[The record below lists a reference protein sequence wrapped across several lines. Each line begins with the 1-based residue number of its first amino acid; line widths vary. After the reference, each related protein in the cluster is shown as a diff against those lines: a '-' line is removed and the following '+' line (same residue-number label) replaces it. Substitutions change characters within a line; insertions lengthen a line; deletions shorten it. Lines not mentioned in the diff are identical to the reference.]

1 MDIPPR
7 PSQVAA
13 VFNGKTLDMDSLA
26 LDSLMNQVHRQAG
39 TIAYTSEEYFASEH
53 GAANSHVGLY
63 EIVHHPVVSQAPCW
77 WPDAPGFSSS
87 PARPLAGL
95 KVVDLTRV
103 IAGPTITKSL
113 AELGASVMRVTSPH
127 IADFTSVF
135 RDLNWGKWNCH
146 LHLKDECDKE
156 KLRDLIRDA
165 DVVVDGYRPGVS
177 GHPIREQEEKI
188 RSWKDTDLRLGRS
201 WIASVLDVQT
211 CSIWFGTG
219 PEGLSTRARTVMDG
233 MGRGRIEAAGRALVM
248 R

>member
-1 MDIPPR
+1 MDIPPV
-7 PSQVAA
+7 PSQIAA
-13 VFNGKTLDMDSLA
+13 AFHSMTLEMDSVG

-39 TIAYTSEEYFASEH
+39 TIAYTSEEYFACEH

-63 EIVHHPVVSQAPCW
+63 EIVHHPVVLQAPCW
-77 WPDAPGFSSS
+77 WPDALGFPSS

-127 IADFTSVF
+127 IPDFASVF

-146 LHLKDECDKE
+146 LHLKDEADKE

-177 GHPIREQEEKI
+177 EHPIRTQVKKTF
-188 RSWKDTDLRLGRS
+188 S
-201 WIASVLDVQT
+201 
-211 CSIWFGTG
+211 
-219 PEGLSTRARTVMDG
+219 
-233 MGRGRIEAAGRALVM
+233 
-248 R
+248 